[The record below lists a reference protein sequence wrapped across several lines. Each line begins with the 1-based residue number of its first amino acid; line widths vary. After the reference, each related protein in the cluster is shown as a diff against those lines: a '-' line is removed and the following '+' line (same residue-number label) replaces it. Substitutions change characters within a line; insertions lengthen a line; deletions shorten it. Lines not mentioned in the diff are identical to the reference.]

1 MLAFLAPL
9 GGLLV
14 SIVGSVVGRVLVAM
28 GMSYVTYKGADTAIG
43 WLLDQIKTNTNALDP
58 RIASFLAFLWVDK
71 AIAMVFSA
79 YSAALLIK
87 TLGGDGFTKL
97 VTKNVGGGS

>member
-1 MLAFLAPL
+1 MLAPFLGPL
-9 GGLLV
+9 AGLLI
-14 SIVGSVVGRVLVAM
+14 SIVGSMVGRVLVAL

-43 WLLDQIKTNTNALDP
+43 WILDQIKNNMAMLDP
-58 RIASFLAFLWVDK
+58 KIVKFLAFLWVDK

-79 YSAALLIK
+79 YTAALLIK

-97 VTKNVGGGS
+97 VTKYTGS